1 MADQPKLPKPSKPPP
16 LGTYTAKVDDRGR
29 LKLPADFKEFVQ
41 SFGDDRVFVTSMDL
55 RTMQLYPVSLW
66 LYNLEVGE
74 KSSDQEAWESVIT
87 VANAYGSAAVMDD
100 QGRVLLPQNTR
111 RLLNLE
117 DSTVYLDCYRNVVN
131 IVPSGLAEERLQRAM
146 ADLEE
151 KLKIVKKA
159 GFQ

>member
-74 KSSDQEAWESVIT
+74 KSTDQEAWESVIT

-117 DSTVYLDCYRNVVN
+117 NATVHLDCYRNVVN
-131 IVPSGLAEERLQRAM
+131 IIPPDLAEERLQRAM

-151 KLKIVKKA
+151 KLKIVKRA